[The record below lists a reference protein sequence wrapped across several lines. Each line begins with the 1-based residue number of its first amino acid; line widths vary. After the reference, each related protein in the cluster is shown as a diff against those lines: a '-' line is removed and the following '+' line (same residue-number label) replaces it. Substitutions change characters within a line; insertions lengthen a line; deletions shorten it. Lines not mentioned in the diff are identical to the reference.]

1 MIIKD
6 LVLHNINKHLLSKM
20 TNFRR
25 IVFSR
30 ATSAFILPKIDDVLD
45 KKSKLIINQVHN
57 NDFSNDLTIE
67 CSKYCYQN
75 QHNLS

>member
-1 MIIKD
+1 MKD
-6 LVLHNINKHLLSKM
+6 LVLYNINKHRVCKM

-45 KKSKLIINQVHN
+45 KKSESIINQVHN
-57 NDFSNDLTIE
+57 NDFENDLTIE
-67 CSKYCYQN
+67 CNKYCYQN